1 MFNQIITKIKM
12 KQIKYLAFLLAAGTA
27 FTACDDENELE
38 PQETVDPNLMTLTF
52 EGGQWDALI
61 DSPQYNGP
69 LLYGDNAKNYA
80 WLDTQTQLTG
90 GMTNAWGGQYGFSEG
105 GIAISN
111 YIDAN
116 IGEPRDFND
125 QLAVPVGNG
134 SKNFAVV
141 YCDASLKFADGVAR
155 EIVSMDV
162 IGTTYLLGVIKN
174 GDGYAKA
181 MTEKGDYVNV
191 IINAY
196 NGDTQ
201 VGTTKIALSANNGF
215 LTKWYTKPLS
225 ELGKITR
232 LDFAMESN
240 DVSEWGMKAPK
251 YFAFDNVVVRK
262 P

>member
-1 MFNQIITKIKM
+1 M
-12 KQIKYLAFLLAAGTA
+12 KQIKYLAFLLTAGMA

-38 PQETVDPNLMTLTF
+38 IESDVDPNLVTLTF
-52 EGGQWDALI
+52 EGSGWNELI

-69 LLYGDNAKNYA
+69 LLYGQNAKSYS
-80 WLDTQTQLTG
+80 WLDTETQLSG
-90 GMTNAWGGQYGFSEG
+90 GLTLAWGGDYGYSEG

-111 YIDAN
+111 YIDGN
-116 IGEPRDFND
+116 ISEARSYTD
-125 QLAVPVGNG
+125 QLAVPVSNG

-141 YCDASLKFADGVAR
+141 YCDASLKFADGKAR

-181 MTEKGDYVNV
+181 MTEQGDYVNV
-191 IINAY
+191 IITAF
-196 NGDTQ
+196 NGEKE
-201 VGTTKIALSANNGF
+201 VGTTKVALAVNGGF

-225 ELGKITR
+225 DLGKVTR
-232 LDFAMESN
+232 LDFTMESN
-240 DVSEWGMKAPK
+240 DNSDWGMKAPK